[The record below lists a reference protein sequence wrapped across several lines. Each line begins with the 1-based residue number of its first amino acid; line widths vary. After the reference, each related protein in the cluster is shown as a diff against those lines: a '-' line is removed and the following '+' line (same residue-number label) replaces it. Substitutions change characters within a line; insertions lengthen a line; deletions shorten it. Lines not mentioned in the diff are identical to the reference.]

1 MENLTFKGQITA
13 TSKKN
18 SGDFKQEVITK
29 TAYIKTD
36 EFNAK
41 KLMEFGLSQYESK
54 SGEEYFILKFP
65 ANLMVYKP
73 NGYGEKLPELSR
85 VEVNGVETNNFKTP
99 DEKMLFMNVIKGEH
113 KNNEFF
119 RLQAIRLEDSEDIE
133 EIKPENPFG
142 DEEAF

>member
-41 KLMEFGLSQYESK
+41 KLMEFGLSQKYE
-54 SGEEYFILKFP
+54 YINIILP
-65 ANLMVYKP
+65 L
-73 NGYGEKLPELSR
+73 EI
-85 VEVNGVETNNFKTP
+85 FK
-99 DEKMLFMNVIKGEH
+99 KYIN
-113 KNNEFF
+113 
-119 RLQAIRLEDSEDIE
+119 
-133 EIKPENPFG
+133 
-142 DEEAF
+142 